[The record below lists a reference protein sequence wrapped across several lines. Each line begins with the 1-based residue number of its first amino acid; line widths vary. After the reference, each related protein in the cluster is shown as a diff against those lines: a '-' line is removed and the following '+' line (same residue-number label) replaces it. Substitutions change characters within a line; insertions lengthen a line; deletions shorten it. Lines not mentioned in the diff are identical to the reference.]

1 MALKVSVP
9 IIRIDVKV
17 SPDILGPIRT
27 QGQLVIFSDK
37 ISVRFLVKDNT
48 FRKFDLHNFYTQI
61 LPNLDT
67 LMVIG
72 TGCKDNLGVY
82 VFFPTATS
90 RDKCMASMRVLGFR
104 FYDEFMHPLFQRR
117 MTTSNSLPTM
127 STITE

>member
-1 MALKVSVP
+1 MTLNLSVP
-9 IIRIDVKV
+9 IIRIDVQL
-17 SPDILGPIRT
+17 SPDILGPVRT
-27 QGQLVIFSDK
+27 QGQLVIFADK
-37 ISVRFLVKDNT
+37 ISVRFLVQDNT
-48 FRKFDLHNFYTQI
+48 FQKFDLHNFYTQI

-72 TGCKDNLGVY
+72 TGCKDDFDVY

-104 FYDEFMHPLFQRR
+104 FYDEFMNPLFQRKIR
-117 MTTSNSLPTM
+117 ASNSLPTM